1 METFLYIVLG
11 FYLFGW
17 ILKRVFPWLLVFV
30 VQRWAKKQM
39 GVPHSFGFG
48 VQDEKTAPKKS
59 SKSKEVVGEY
69 IDFEEI
75 K

>member
-17 ILKRVFPWLLVFV
+17 IVKRVVPWLLVFV
-30 VQRWAKKQM
+30 VQRWAKNQM

-48 VQDEKTAPKKS
+48 AHEEKTAPKKTN
-59 SKSKEVVGEY
+59 KAQEVVGEY